1 MELNVKWDKML
12 DRFTKDTEC
21 QTNSISFFDKII
33 DFLDKGNAVDLIYL
47 DFSKA
52 FDMVLHEKLL
62 VLLVIMEFS
71 KGTLRQ
77 TRQQLKG
84 KQQWLCLK
92 GEASSRKKV
101 FNEGALWSLIW
112 VKFSYSV
119 YKMCAT
125 LVPVHTNLETTAN
138 GTRIGIL

>member
-1 MELNVKWDKML
+1 MELNVKWDKTL

-62 VLLVIMEFS
+62 VLLVIMGFS

-77 TRQQLKG
+77 ARQQLRG
-84 KQQWLCLK
+84 TQQ
-92 GEASSRKKV
+92 
-101 FNEGALWSLIW
+101 
-112 VKFSYSV
+112 
-119 YKMCAT
+119 
-125 LVPVHTNLETTAN
+125 
-138 GTRIGIL
+138 